1 MSQDWISSVTV
12 EEWNSILE
20 DIQSFGSAKILG
32 SNDHVCFYV
41 MGTSSFKG
49 IAVRTPDSLLRFE
62 KIGDLN
68 FFSIADNLEFVR
80 DKENTYKYL
89 TNYKGFAN
97 IGKPIPAGD
106 MEIIKSHMSTQE
118 LPQAKVEETIS
129 ELTPEEATP
138 GTPYETMFNLEN
150 SMREFVDKQLS
161 SISKNWIKEKV
172 PDPKMV
178 EGWKNRMEDYNKR
191 KTTETKDT
199 KLIDF
204 SDFYDLVTLIVNK
217 GNWKACFEKYFGNVG
232 VIQAK
237 MYELIPVR
245 NDIAHNRSVTEDEIL
260 MLNLYSKQIL
270 LMINK
275 KN

>member
-1 MSQDWISSVTV
+1 MSQNWISSVTV

-20 DIQSFGSAKILG
+20 DIQSFGSAKTLG
-32 SNDHVCFYV
+32 ANDRVCFYV

-49 IAVRTPDSLLRFE
+49 IAVCTPDSLLRFE

-97 IGKPIPAGD
+97 IGRPIPAGD
-106 MEIIKSHMSTQE
+106 MEIIKSNMSTQE
-118 LPQAKVEETIS
+118 LPQAKVEETTS

-191 KTTETKDT
+191 KTTETKNT

-232 VIQAK
+232 VIQTK

-245 NDIAHNRSVTEDEIL
+245 NDIAHNRSVTEDDIL

-270 LMINK
+270 RMINK